1 MRVNPDRITP
11 RDLAKGTHLTDQ
23 AWSELCDAV
32 RNAPPGVFMF
42 VAAGLRG
49 SMEEFQAYVAKASPE
64 ELTLVWTLATVA
76 IGEAVVRMM
85 ASEVEKQD
93 G

>member
-1 MRVNPDRITP
+1 
-11 RDLAKGTHLTDQ
+11 
-23 AWSELCDAV
+23 
-32 RNAPPGVFMF
+32 MF